1 MLIYYA
7 HLIVEMV
14 YYNMKLKN
22 VMMEMIF
29 LLMDVLNVKCNVLLD
44 VIYAKDFIVNNVLN
58 QDGIKMIKEVVKLN
72 VVIR

>member
-72 VVIR
+72 VVIH